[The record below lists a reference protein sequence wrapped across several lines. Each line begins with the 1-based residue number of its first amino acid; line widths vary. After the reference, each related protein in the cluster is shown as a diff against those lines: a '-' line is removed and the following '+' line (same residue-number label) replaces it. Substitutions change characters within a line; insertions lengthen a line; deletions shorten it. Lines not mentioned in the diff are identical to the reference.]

1 MDASGALGLACA
13 SELTP
18 VRALLRRRPGA
29 AAVSSF
35 MRRLRRLLHGLAL
48 LSTGLAVQAQEL
60 PEYRLKA
67 AFLYN
72 FALLTEWPAPVGNV
86 LNLCVHGRDPFGA
99 EVDALQGKKVGSRS
113 IAVLRVTGRDN
124 LQNCQILFIAA
135 PSIEALPKLLDSL
148 HDSPVLTVADSAE
161 AIRRGVA
168 INMAVGQS
176 RISFE
181 INLKAVR
188 DARLVL
194 SSKLLRLAT
203 EVYP

>member
-1 MDASGALGLACA
+1 M
-13 SELTP
+13 
-18 VRALLRRRPGA
+18 RALLRRRPDA
-29 AAVSSF
+29 AATPSCA
-35 MRRLRRLLHGLAL
+35 RRLRRLLQALAL

-72 FALLTEWPAPVGNV
+72 FALLTEWPATAGTV

-99 EVDALQGKKVGSRS
+99 EVDALQGKMVGSRS

-124 LQNCQILFIAA
+124 LQKCQILFIAA
-135 PSIEALPKLLDSL
+135 PSIEALPKLLESL
-148 HDSPVLTVADSAE
+148 HDSPVLTVADSAD
-161 AIRRGVA
+161 AARRGVA

-181 INLKAVR
+181 VNLKVAR